1 MNPTLAFLLFA
12 VGIAGLFYL
21 DRDKTTRPSK
31 AVWLAVIWVA
41 INGSRTV
48 SDWLGMGPGRG
59 VAGQAPP
66 QSLLDQAIAAALMIT
81 GAIVVYRRRKEAAA
95 VLRGSWPIVLYFFF
109 ALVSLSWSDHSAWG
123 LKRWVRALGDV
134 IMVLIVVTDARPA
147 EALRRL
153 ISRVGFVLLPA
164 SVLLIK
170 YYPYIGRGFDA
181 WGEVVNTGVTTN
193 KNELGVLAY
202 VITLGALWQVLRL
215 LRHKDFPNR
224 RRHLL
229 ARGTLLL
236 FGLSVLHSAHSA
248 TAGASFVLGAGLI
261 VALALPFFRARP
273 AAVHA
278 LVLTVLLV
286 GGLAFVLGG
295 EGDAARAMGRKADLT
310 GRTEIWKIL
319 IPMAPNPVGGAGFET
334 FWLGDR
340 AVRAASAVGGLDAIN
355 ESHNGYIEVYLN
367 LGLIGVSLIALIL
380 AQGFRRAV
388 RASRRDPGLGALLVA
403 YVVTAVTYNIAEAGF
418 RMLDPAW
425 FFLLLATAAA
435 SRIAWDGAGQ
445 PEREEGG
452 ERESSVP
459 DGCDAAELDAVWADQ
474 RIESRLLGDGWV

>member
-21 DRDKTTRPSK
+21 DRDKTARPSK
-31 AVWLAVIWVA
+31 AVWLAVIWLW
-41 INGSRTV
+41 INGSRSV
-48 SDWLGMGPGRG
+48 STWLGVGVARMGPG
-59 VAGQAPP
+59 QLPP
-66 QSLLDQAIAAALMIT
+66 ESFLDQAIAATLMIT

-95 VLRGSWPIVLYFFF
+95 VLRGSWPIVLYFSF
-109 ALVSLSWSDHSAWG
+109 ALVSLSWSDYSAWG

-170 YYPYIGRGFDA
+170 YYPYIGRGFGE
-181 WGEVVNTGVTTN
+181 WGDVESFGVTTN

-229 ARGTLLL
+229 AQGTLFL
-236 FGLSVLHSAHSA
+236 FGLSVLRTAHSA
-248 TAGASFVLGAGLI
+248 TSGASFALGAGLI
-261 VALALPFFRARP
+261 VAFGLPFFRARP

-278 LVLTVLLV
+278 LVLTVLLA

-310 GRTEIWKIL
+310 GRTEIWKVL

-340 AVRAASAVGGLDAIN
+340 AARAASAVGGLDAIN
-355 ESHNGYIEVYLN
+355 ESHDGYIEVYLN
-367 LGLIGVSLIALIL
+367 LGLIGVGLIALIL
-380 AQGFRRAV
+380 AQGYRRAV
-388 RASRRDPGLGALLVA
+388 SAFRHDPALGALLVA

-425 FFLLLATAAA
+425 FFLLLAIAAA
-435 SRIAWDGAGQ
+435 SRIAWDGASR
-445 PEREEGG
+445 PEREEDG

-459 DGCDAAELDAVWADQ
+459 DGCDAVELDALWADQ
-474 RIESRLLGDGWV
+474 RIGSHLLGGGCV